1 MAMTNAPAESQ
12 SSPRLCDIRHV
23 AAEIHGESKGSVEV
37 RLEKPGTGNLKTK
50 SLVRLVRNSEQL
62 TVSILFPSNWPDPC
76 CSTRERVFV
85 LRVLAAVH
93 LASTASKCGKC
104 LGT

>member
-50 SLVRLVRNSEQL
+50 SLVRNSEQL

-93 LASTASKCGKC
+93 LVQKM